1 MKAPLKNTAHRNVI
15 SKIDSKTIRQKHKRP
30 TAAQYLAEKNV
41 RLCLMVVSA
50 LHARGFMT
58 VKDTAWAAKRLMKI
72 YEPLTGPLL
81 ISKFEQEVRS
91 ENCHED

>member
-1 MKAPLKNTAHRNVI
+1 
-15 SKIDSKTIRQKHKRP
+15 
-30 TAAQYLAEKNV
+30 
-41 RLCLMVVSA
+41 
-50 LHARGFMT
+50 
-58 VKDTAWAAKRLMKI
+58 MKI

>member
-1 MKAPLKNTAHRNVI
+1 
-15 SKIDSKTIRQKHKRP
+15 
-30 TAAQYLAEKNV
+30 
-41 RLCLMVVSA
+41 MVVSA

-58 VKDTAWAAKRLMKI
+58 VKDTARAAKWLMKI